1 MNYLFVFLI
10 FYFFYHFFWKCK
22 SSKYE
27 LYNFKNNDSWFCLI
41 WTYSILSFS
50 SKLFF
55 FSFLFFSIFF
65 YIIKFFYSNAIF
77 YFFSFSEK
85 FFSFSSFFSSLIYS
99 KLLSMIVSTEI
110 IFNKYFAI
118 ILLWFNTIHK
128 LLIWGKLTS
137 ITLYKDWTKLSIILV
152 FYWIVFLCVISYW
165 TSNNKLPIID
175 ILKWSKKRSSLFSN
189 FYDGFNKYKILFAE
203 LAKSHSVIWY
213 SFRSVLY

>member
-55 FSFLFFSIFF
+55 FLFYFFQFFSISLNFF
-65 YIIKFFYSNAIF
+65 IQMLFFIF
-77 YFFSFSEK
+77 FLFLRNFFLFLHFSLPW
-85 FFSFSSFFSSLIYS
+85 FILNYYQWLFQL
-99 KLLSMIVSTEI
+99 
-110 IFNKYFAI
+110 KYFAI

-213 SFRSVLY
+213 SFWSVLY